1 VAKVSAKLAAMP
13 TLSATS
19 PEQLR
24 KLSVNQLPDFCKE
37 VARCVLGATAE
48 KEGHIV
54 SSLAVTEL
62 TVALHYAFN
71 TPGDILIWDVGHQ
84 AYIHKALT
92 GRSEQ
97 FQTNRQKG
105 GISGFTARAE
115 SVFDPFGA
123 GHSSTSISAIG
134 GFAEAARLQKV
145 MRKHI
150 AVIGDGAITGGMAFE
165 ALNHLG
171 TSNLDILLIL
181 NDNEESI
188 DTNVGGLHEFQSY
201 KDFFESLGWG
211 YQGPVNGHDVANLV
225 RIFEKEQTREG
236 TRVLHVKTKKH
247 PISLWR
253 KPFEVEDSSQP
264 KQTSFIAYQ
273 DIFAKALIE
282 LAYTD
287 SRIVVISPAMLSGSS
302 LNIFKQKFPERTFDV
317 GIAEQH
323 SVTFAA
329 GLAASGL
336 KPLVH
341 LYSTFAQRGYD
352 QIIHDVA
359 LQNLPVVFVLDR
371 AGLVGE
377 DGATHHGAFDLS
389 FLNPIPNLQI
399 LAPMDGAEL
408 QSMLAYAFAQNS
420 PVVIRYP
427 RGGEQHESTE
437 VHAIKTSSFRILKDG
452 EKVVVVSLGTIGKMV
467 QRAIQDLPVGHIDL
481 RFLKPWDD
489 GALEAALQP
498 YQYIVSIEDG
508 SMRGGLR
515 DTLAHW
521 LIKRAPEKK
530 FHGMGLPDVFVQHG
544 TLKELNQ
551 ELGLNEER
559 LQRLLAQV
567 LGS

>member
-37 VARCVLGATAE
+37 VARFVLGATAE

-71 TPGDILIWDVGHQ
+71 TPSDILIWDVGHQ

-97 FQTNRQKG
+97 FKTNRQKG
-105 GISGFTARAE
+105 GISGFTARGE
-115 SVFDPFGA
+115 SIFDPFGA

-134 GFAEAARLQKV
+134 GFAQAARLQNVK
-145 MRKHI
+145 RKHI

-171 TSNLDILLIL
+171 TLNLDILLIL

-188 DTNVGGLHEFQSY
+188 DTNIGGLHEFQSY

-211 YQGPVNGHDVANLV
+211 YQGPVNDHDIVNLV
-225 RIFEKEQTREG
+225 RIFEKEKLREG
-236 TRVLHVKTKKH
+236 TRVLHLKTKKQ
-247 PISLWR
+247 PISFWR
-253 KPFEVEDSSQP
+253 KLFEVDAPSQP
-264 KQTSFIAYQ
+264 KQSDFIAYQ
-273 DIFAKALIE
+273 DIFVNALID
-282 LAYTD
+282 LANAD
-287 SRIVVISPAMLSGSS
+287 SRIVAISPAMLSGSS
-302 LNIFKQKFPERTFDV
+302 LTVFKGKFPNRTYDV

-323 SVTFAA
+323 AVTFAA

-377 DGATHHGAFDLS
+377 DGATHHGAFDLA

-408 QSMLAYAFAQNS
+408 KSMLAYAFAKNS

-427 RGGEQHESTE
+427 RGGEQHKSTE
-437 VHAIKTSSFRILKDG
+437 VYAIKTSSFRILKDG

-467 QRAIQDLPVGHIDL
+467 QQAVQDLPVGHIDL

-498 YQYIVSIEDG
+498 YQYIISIEDG
-508 SMRGGLR
+508 NMRGGLR
-515 DTLAHW
+515 DSLATW
-521 LIKRAPEKK
+521 LMQHAPAKK
-530 FHGMGLPDVFVQHG
+530 LYGMGLPDHFIQHG
-544 TLKELNQ
+544 SIKELNQ
-551 ELGLNEER
+551 ELGFNEEA
-559 LQRLLAQV
+559 LQKLLNQ
-567 LGS
+567 LIGC